1 MPARQTIAIV
11 GASLTGASAAATL
24 REEGFDGRVVLL
36 GAEPQL
42 PYDRPPLSK
51 AYLRG
56 AMPFEKTLLRPT
68 EFYREKDI
76 ELVLSTTVTRVD
88 AEKRRLELAGGER
101 LDFDS
106 VLIATGGRNRRFP
119 IPGLDLPGVYD
130 LRTVADADRIR
141 EVIGPGRRAVVVGLG
156 FIGAEVASSLR
167 ECGVE
172 VVAIEPFKT
181 PLFRALGEE
190 IGRVVE
196 GLHRDHG
203 VDMILGDAVA
213 AFEGNGRVERVVTR
227 DGRRVECD
235 FAVFGLGI
243 EPAADVVAGSGVH
256 VDNGIVVD
264 DLCRTNVPGVFAAGD
279 VANHYHPVCARQMR
293 VEHWQNGV
301 KQGAAA
307 ARSML
312 GRGQPYDEVHW
323 FWSDQY
329 DANIQY
335 AGFHVPWDQLIVRG
349 SLAERKFLGFFLTAG
364 RVESAV
370 AINQGRDLRRAFPLI
385 RARVPVDPARLADP
399 QVDLRTLVPAEKP
412 A

>member
-1 MPARQTIAIV
+1 MPQTIAIV

-24 REEGFDGRVVLL
+24 REDGFDGRVVLL

-56 AMPFEKTLLRPT
+56 GMPFEKTLLRPP
-68 EFYREKDI
+68 EFYRERNI
-76 ELVLSTTVTRVD
+76 ETRLGTRVVSVD
-88 AEKRRLELAGGER
+88 PEKRTLELQDGER
-101 LDFDS
+101 LEFDS

-141 EVIGPGRRAVVVGLG
+141 DAIARGGRAVVVGMG
-156 FIGAEVASSLR
+156 FIGAEVAASMR
-167 ECGVE
+167 QCGLE
-172 VVAIEPFKT
+172 VTAIEPFKT
-181 PLFRALGEE
+181 PLYRALGEE

-203 VDMILGDAVA
+203 
-213 AFEGNGRVERVVTR
+213 
-227 DGRRVECD
+227 
-235 FAVFGLGI
+235 
-243 EPAADVVAGSGVH
+243 
-256 VDNGIVVD
+256 
-264 DLCRTNVPGVFAAGD
+264 
-279 VANHYHPVCARQMR
+279 

-312 GRGQPYDEVHW
+312 GRAQPYDEVHW

-335 AGFHVPWDQLIVRG
+335 AGFHAAWDAVVVRG
-349 SLAERKFLGFFLTAG
+349 SLPTRKFMAFYMAEG
-364 RVESAV
+364 RVESIV
-370 AINQGRDLRRAFPLI
+370 AINQGRDLRRALPI
-385 RARVPVDPARLADP
+385 IKARLAGDPARLADP
-399 QVDLRTLVPAEKP
+399 DLDLRTLAPPETP
-412 A
+412 P

>member
-56 AMPFEKTLLRPT
+56 ATPFEKTLLRPA

-76 ELVLSTTVTRVD
+76 ELRLSTTVTRVD
-88 AEKRRLELAGGER
+88 AEKQRLELAGGER

-141 EVIGPGRRAVVVGLG
+141 EVIAPGRRAVVVGLG

-243 EPAADVVAGSGVH
+243 EPAAEVVAGSGVH

-279 VANHYHPVCARQMR
+279 VANHYHPLCARQMR

-312 GRGQPYDEVHW
+312 GRGQTYDEVHW

-335 AGFHVPWDQLIVRG
+335 AGFHVPWDQVVVRG
-349 SLAERKFLGFFLTAG
+349 SLAERKFLAFFLTAG

-385 RARVPVDPARLADP
+385 RARVPVDPARLADS
-399 QVDLRTLVPAEKP
+399 QIDLRTLVPAEKP

>member
-1 MPARQTIAIV
+1 MAPRSTIAIV
-11 GASLTGASAAATL
+11 GASLTGQSAAATL
-24 REEGFDGRVVLL
+24 REEGFDGRVVLV

-51 AYLRG
+51 NYLRG
-56 AMPFEKTLLRPT
+56 GMPFEKTLLRPP
-68 EFYREKDI
+68 EFYREREI
-76 ELVLSTTVTRVD
+76 ETRLGTTVARVD
-88 AEKRRLELAGGER
+88 VEKRALQLDGGDRLE
-101 LDFDS
+101 FDN

-141 EVIGPGRRAVVVGLG
+141 DAIARGGRAVVVGMG
-156 FIGAEVASSLR
+156 FIGAEVAASMR
-167 ECGVE
+167 QCGLE
-172 VVAIEPFKT
+172 VTAIEPFKT
-181 PLFRALGEE
+181 PLYRALGED

-203 VDMILGDAVA
+203 VELILGDAVA
-213 AFEGNGRVERVVTR
+213 AFEGKGRVERVVTR
-227 DGRRVECD
+227 DGRRIECEL
-235 FAVFGLGI
+235 AVFGLGI
-243 EPAADVVAGSGVH
+243 EPVTDLVAGTGVR

-264 DLCRTNVPGVFAAGD
+264 DHCRTNVPGVFAAGD
-279 VANHYHPVCARQMR
+279 VANHYHPVCGRQMR

-307 ARSML
+307 ARSIL

-335 AGFHVPWDQLIVRG
+335 AGFHATWDAVVVRG
-349 SLAERKFLGFFLTAG
+349 SLAERKFLAFYMTEG
-364 RVESAV
+364 RVESVV
-370 AINQGRDLRRAFPLI
+370 AINQGRDLRRTLPI
-385 RARVPVDPARLADP
+385 IKARVAVDPARLADP
-399 QVDLRTLVPAEKP
+399 NVDLRTLAPSERPA
-412 A
+412 

>member
-56 AMPFEKTLLRPT
+56 AMPFEKTLLRPA

-76 ELVLSTTVTRVD
+76 ELVLSTTVARVD

-190 IGRVVE
+190 IGRVIE

-307 ARSML
+307 ARTML

-335 AGFHVPWDQLIVRG
+335 AGFHVPWDKVVVRG
-349 SLAERKFLGFFLTAG
+349 SLAERKFVAFFLTAG

-385 RARVPVDPARLADP
+385 RARVPVDPASLADP

>member
-1 MPARQTIAIV
+1 MPARSTIAIV
-11 GASLTGASAAATL
+11 GASLAGASAAATL
-24 REEGFDGRVVLL
+24 REEGFEGRVVLL

-56 AMPFEKTLLRPT
+56 AMPFEKTLLRPA

-76 ELVLSTTVTRVD
+76 ELRLSTTVTRVD
-88 AEKRRLELAGGER
+88 AEKRRLELAGGDR
-101 LDFDS
+101 LDFDD

-141 EVIGPGRRAVVVGLG
+141 EVIAPGRRAVVVGLG

-196 GLHRDHG
+196 GLHRDRG
-203 VDMILGDAVA
+203 VDMILGDAVS
-213 AFEGNGRVERVVTR
+213 AFEGKGRVERVLTTS
-227 DGRRVECD
+227 GRRVECD

-243 EPAADVVAGSGVH
+243 EPVVDLMAGSGVR

-264 DLCRTNVPGVFAAGD
+264 DLCRTNVPGIFAAGD
-279 VANHYHPVCARQMR
+279 VANHYHPVCGRHMR

-323 FWSDQY
+323 FWSDQF

-335 AGFHVPWDQLIVRG
+335 AGFHAAWDQIVVRG
-349 SLAERKFLGFFLTAG
+349 SLAERKFLAFFLTAG

>member
-56 AMPFEKTLLRPT
+56 AMPFEKTLLRPP
-68 EFYREKDI
+68 EYYREKDI
-76 ELVLSTTVTRVD
+76 ELMLSTTVTRVD
-88 AEKRRLELAGGER
+88 AEKRRLELAGGEQ
-101 LDFDS
+101 LEFDN

-141 EVIGPGRRAVVVGLG
+141 EVIAPGRRAVVVGLG

-190 IGRVVE
+190 IGRVIE

-335 AGFHVPWDQLIVRG
+335 AGFHVPWDQVVVRG
-349 SLAERKFLGFFLTAG
+349 SLAERKFLAFFLTAG

-399 QVDLRTLVPAEKP
+399 QVDLRTLVPSEKP